1 MQTLNASDF
10 KARCLAILDRVRD
23 TGEPVLILKR
33 GKPVA
38 QLVPARG
45 DSARYPQDDLRGT
58 VKVLGDVVAP
68 VLPEDAWEA
77 LRGE

>member
-10 KARCLAILDRVRD
+10 KARCLAILDRVRE

-38 QLVPARG
+38 QLVPAR
-45 DSARYPQDDLRGT
+45 SSAARYPQDDLRGT
-58 VKVLGDVVAP
+58 VRVLGDVVEPA
-68 VLPEDAWEA
+68 LPAEAWEA
-77 LRGE
+77 LGDE